1 MYIYIYIYEL
11 KEADNDNDIN
21 INFYNKIK
29 KEYTI
34 DKNIF
39 FQFIF
44 LSFFIFSFLNLILI
58 YSTRIF
64 RGLKLLF
71 AGWKLVAKKC
81 YREFATHFHV
91 NYVLI

>member
-1 MYIYIYIYEL
+1 MNHVSINYLFKIWILSQDWFCIYIYEL

-39 FQFIF
+39 FN
-44 LSFFIFSFLNLILI
+44 LYFFPSLFSPFLIL
-58 YSTRIF
+58 S
-64 RGLKLLF
+64 
-71 AGWKLVAKKC
+71 
-81 YREFATHFHV
+81 
-91 NYVLI
+91 